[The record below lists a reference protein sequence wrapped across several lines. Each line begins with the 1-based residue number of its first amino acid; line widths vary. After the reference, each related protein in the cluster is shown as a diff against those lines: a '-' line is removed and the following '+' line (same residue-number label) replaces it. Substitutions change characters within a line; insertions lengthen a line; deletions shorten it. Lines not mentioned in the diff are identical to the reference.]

1 MNFKISKMMAK
12 KDFQKEF
19 SDFMLKAVS
28 IPNVISFAGGMP
40 NPISFPNKELKKAY
54 SFVMDNNY
62 KTALQY
68 ANTQGYIEL
77 RKIIAQRYKTKENI
91 NLEADDILIINGAQ
105 QGFDMISAVVLNDN
119 DNVIVEAPAFLA
131 AIQTFNLYNAKIHSI
146 EISNEGIN
154 LYELKNILKRYK
166 SKLFYTIPNFQNPTG
181 LTYNN
186 STRKIIADMIKKTNT
201 ILIEDNPYG
210 ALRFKGENQESFF
223 NLLDEQVILM
233 GSFSKTISPGIRVGW
248 LASKNKEFI
257 KKAIEYK
264 QILDV
269 HTSMPD
275 QMAIAQY
282 INNTNFDM
290 HIEKIR
296 KLYHKQCNAMINA
309 IEKYF
314 PKEVKYT
321 KPEGGMFIWVELPK
335 NIKSV
340 ELANETIKRNVA
352 ISPGD
357 PFYNKKRNVSTFRL
371 SYSNCSVENIDKGMK
386 IIGETI
392 DKMLKSK

>member
-1 MNFKISKMMAK
+1 MLFRIKVLLVFLILFSSSYAFSLNEFTAKIDVDRANRLLRKGDYDNAISLYEKALSKLPTSPEIYYNMGTTLSSMGDMESAVQAFDMAKKNFTEKTSKDIKMERCMNFKISKMMAK

-54 SFVMDNNY
+54 SFVMDNHY

-91 NLEADDILIINGAQ
+91 NVEADDILIINGAQ
-105 QGFDMISAVVLNDN
+105 QGFDIISAVTLNDN
-119 DNVIVEAPAFLA
+119 DNVIVEAPTFLA
-131 AIQTFNLYNAKIHSI
+131 AIQTFNLYNAKIHSV
-146 EISNEGIN
+146 EINDKGIN
-154 LYELKNILKRYK
+154 LDELKNILKKYK

-186 STRKIIADMIKKTNT
+186 ETRKIIADMIKKTNT

-223 NLLDEQVILM
+223 NLLNEQVILM

-248 LASKNKEFI
+248 IASKNKEFI
-257 KKAIEYK
+257 KK
-264 QILDV
+264 
-269 HTSMPD
+269 
-275 QMAIAQY
+275 
-282 INNTNFDM
+282 IN
-290 HIEKIR
+290 
-296 KLYHKQCNAMINA
+296 
-309 IEKYF
+309 
-314 PKEVKYT
+314 
-321 KPEGGMFIWVELPK
+321 
-335 NIKSV
+335 
-340 ELANETIKRNVA
+340 
-352 ISPGD
+352 
-357 PFYNKKRNVSTFRL
+357 
-371 SYSNCSVENIDKGMK
+371 
-386 IIGETI
+386 
-392 DKMLKSK
+392 